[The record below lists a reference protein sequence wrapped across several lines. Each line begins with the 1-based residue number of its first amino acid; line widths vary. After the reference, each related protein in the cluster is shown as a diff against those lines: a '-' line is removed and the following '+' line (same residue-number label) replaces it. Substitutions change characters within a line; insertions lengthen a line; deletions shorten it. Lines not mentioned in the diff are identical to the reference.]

1 MSNEITVIHAS
12 VEYGGTTYPVR
23 LERKGRGR
31 EWTFSG
37 YVSQELY
44 RIGNSLVVDAVASHT
59 GVTPE
64 EIRRECSSTSYR
76 NGEFCHVVFCRRGE
90 RPIR

>member
-1 MSNEITVIHAS
+1 MEKPFIIHTE
-12 VEYGGTTYPVR
+12 VDYGGTVYLVR
-23 LERKGRGR
+23 LERTGRR
-31 EWTFSG
+31 NEWTFVG
-37 YVSQELY
+37 FVPEDLR
-44 RIGNSLVVDAVASHT
+44 RIGTSLVVDAVASYT
-59 GVTPE
+59 GITPE